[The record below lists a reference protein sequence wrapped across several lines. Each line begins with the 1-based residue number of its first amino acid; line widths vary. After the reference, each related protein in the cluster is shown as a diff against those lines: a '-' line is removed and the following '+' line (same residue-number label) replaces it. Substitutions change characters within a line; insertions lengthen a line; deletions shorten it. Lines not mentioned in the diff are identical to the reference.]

1 MSELQAARRAS
12 VWVLGLHTG
21 GCSACAQSVAA
32 LEAPRY
38 APRLRALGVTF
49 ARTPRQ
55 SDILLLSGALTTQA
69 QASVSAL
76 VEEAPRPRALVAIGD
91 CAINGCVFAG
101 SAQLTRPL
109 AQELNVNV
117 EIGGCP
123 PTPQAIIEA
132 IAEAQR
138 LLTDKGSTPAA
149 TDAPAEGAETSGEAS
164 GEAPAPDR
172 AARLSSLL
180 AAADGEWDDDD
191 NEAND
196 SQQTDTIESDH
207 LTGPRNGATRR
218 AARQPEEKRSE

>member
-12 VWVLGLHTG
+12 VWVMGLHTG

-38 APRLRALGVTF
+38 AQRLRALGVTF

-55 SDILLLSGALTTQA
+55 SDILLLSGALTAQA
-69 QASVSAL
+69 RASVSAL
-76 VEEAPRPRALVAIGD
+76 VGEAPRPRALVAVGD
-91 CAINGCVFAG
+91 CAISACVFAG
-101 SAQLTRPL
+101 SALLTRPL

-138 LLTDKGSTPAA
+138 LLTGKDSAPAA
-149 TDAPAEGAETSGEAS
+149 TEAPTQGDEAPGEAS
-164 GEAPAPDR
+164 APDR
-172 AARLSSLL
+172 ATRLASLFG
-180 AAADGEWDDDD
+180 AAGGDWDDGEAD
-191 NEAND
+191 ELPK
-196 SQQTDTIESDH
+196 QTDTIESDH
-207 LTGPRNGATRR
+207 LTGPRKGASRR

>member
-32 LEAPRY
+32 LEATRY
-38 APRLRALGVTF
+38 AQRLRGLGVTF

-55 SDILLLSGALTTQA
+55 SDIVLLSGALTPQA
-69 QASVSAL
+69 RASVSAL
-76 VEEAPRPRALVAIGD
+76 LDGEPRPRALVAVGD

-123 PTPQAIIEA
+123 PTPQAIIDA

-138 LLTDKGSTPAA
+138 LLTGKGVALTT
-149 TDAPAEGAETSGEAS
+149 TDAPAITGETPPGETP
-164 GEAPAPDR
+164 GETPAPER
-172 AARLSSLL
+172 AARLSALFE
-180 AAADGEWDDDD
+180 AAGGAWDED
-191 NEAND
+191 NETE
-196 SQQTDTIESDH
+196 QTDTIESNH
-207 LTGPRNGATRR
+207 LTGPRNGASRR
-218 AARQPEEKRSE
+218 APRQPEEKRSE